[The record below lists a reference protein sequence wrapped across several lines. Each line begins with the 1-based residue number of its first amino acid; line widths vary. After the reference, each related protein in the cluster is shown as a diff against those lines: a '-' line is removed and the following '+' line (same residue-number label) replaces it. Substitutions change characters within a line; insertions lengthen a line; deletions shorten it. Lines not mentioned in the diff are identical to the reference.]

1 MDVDDALIEA
11 AAAAGVA
18 VFADM
23 PRDITR
29 SMPCVVLDQ
38 VGGAGLRPDHHER
51 MGVSSA
57 AFASSRRAAFELA
70 KTTRR
75 AWFAA
80 ARAATDTAGGV
91 IGYIAEDL
99 APMPV
104 PTDLA
109 GVHRSQGTVTVS
121 LRPSR

>member
-1 MDVDDALIEA
+1 MDVDDALIEV

-29 SMPCVVLDQ
+29 AMPCVVLDQ
-38 VGGAGLRPDHHER
+38 VGGSGLRPDNHER
-51 MGVSSA
+51 MGVSYA
-57 AFASSRRAAFELA
+57 AFASTRRAAFELA
-70 KTTRR
+70 KAARR

-80 ARAATDTAGGV
+80 ARAATPTAGGRV
-91 IGYIAEDL
+91 GYIAEDL

-104 PTDLA
+104 PTDMA

-121 LRPSR
+121 LRP